1 MYTKEL
7 KNNCYYF
14 KDNENKKELKFSK
27 RELQDCDVYS
37 YDVLRIT
44 KDFDYNFIA
53 FILKELIKTKDLLM
67 VEILFEDKKI
77 LDIIK
82 NNNLKICNYNYVIP
96 FKEYSNIKEY
106 DVSNNLNDENK
117 KYFLKNINEIGK
129 LNYKYIAPKEEYLEI
144 SDKWFNNEYYQIFT
158 FKKEKDIAGMVDF
171 KIFDYYECNDELY
184 NYSDSICIRAL
195 VANNKETMVDI
206 LKYMVNKYQKR
217 IIISHL
223 YTENMLKEA
232 IEDMNGILKYVYA
245 INKNI

>member
-14 KDNENKKELKFSK
+14 RDNKNKKEVKFSK
-27 RELQDCDVYS
+27 RELQDCDIYS

-44 KDFDYNFIA
+44 KDFDYGFID
-53 FILKELIKTKDLLM
+53 FILKELIKTKDLCL
-67 VEILFEDKKI
+67 VEVLFENDE
-77 LDIIK
+77 II
-82 NNNLKICNYNYVIP
+82 NIINENNLKIGNYNYMIP
-96 FKEYSNIKEY
+96 LKKYHNIKEY
-106 DVSNNLNDENK
+106 DVSNNLNEENK

-129 LNYKYIAPKEEYLEI
+129 VNYKYIAPKEEYQEI
-144 SDKWFNNEYYQIFT
+144 SEKWFNIEDYQVLT
-158 FKKEKDIAGMVDF
+158 FKKRKDIVGMVNF
-171 KIFDYYECNDELY
+171 KILDYYECNNELY
-184 NYSDSICIRAL
+184 NDSDSICIRAL

-223 YTENMLKEA
+223 YTECRLKEA
-232 IEDMNGILKYVYA
+232 IKDMNGILKYIYV